1 MLYWVRQLKGSW
13 IARVFS
19 VLMMLAFI
27 GWGASSALPMLAGGT
42 TAVAHIGGQ
51 SVDITT
57 VQAEYQTEYNQASQK
72 GQPDLA
78 ARQQIA
84 QAALGTVL
92 RNQAISMEETKLG
105 VVAPDTALR
114 AQIDGIP
121 AFQTNGVFDQAKFAS
136 ILQQNS
142 LSADRFLKLER
153 DNLKNVQL
161 LPALTA
167 GAGPPQ
173 ALVDQVFSF
182 ITQSRTAET
191 VDVPASSQT
200 PPPAPSDAVL
210 QRYWKNH
217 PVQFTS
223 AEFRTAKIVVL
234 SPQVLAAK
242 EPVSDQ
248 QLNDLYA
255 QTSAT
260 QSVPASR
267 SVEVITT
274 PDPAEAGKLKLLW
287 QAGPD
292 WTRMQAAAAKANASA
307 VALDHAQANQIP
319 SQALSTAVF
328 AANQG
333 DVVGPVQGDL
343 GYYVFKVTDVVA
355 AGAPPLAQLAPQ
367 LKAQIQL
374 QEAQAQVAKD
384 VDNVQDALAGQ
395 TPLDQ
400 LPGNLDLAAVEGT
413 LDANGNTQDG
423 TPAPIPGGAKLH
435 DAIVKAI
442 FAAHMG
448 DPAQLTAGPDGGYFA
463 FTLDSI
469 NAPSLQPYD
478 QVKTQVL
485 AAWTQD
491 QMAREAETKAAS
503 MLAEV
508 NGGRTLAQAAAA
520 QGYQVSTTPP
530 MTRSQPAGGITPQM
544 VPVLFSLKPGQ
555 ATMLQTSTGF
565 TVAALTK
572 ITLPKPA
579 DDPQD
584 EASISQS
591 LTKSL
596 QDDVAESF
604 LGGLQAR
611 DNVRVDPKL
620 FAQIYQ

>member
-13 IARVFS
+13 IARIFS

-27 GWGASSALPMLAGGT
+27 GWGASSALPMLAGST
-42 TAVAHIGGQ
+42 TAVVHIAGKA
-51 SVDITT
+51 VDVSL
-57 VQAEYQTEYNQASQK
+57 VQAEYQNEYNQASHS

-78 ARQQIA
+78 TRQQIA
-84 QAALGTVL
+84 QTALGTIL
-92 RNQAISMEETKLG
+92 RQQAVSMEEAKLG
-105 VVAPDTALR
+105 VVAPDSALR
-114 AQIDGIP
+114 AQIDAIP
-121 AFQTNGVFDQAKFAS
+121 AFQTNGTFDQNKFAAV
-136 ILQQNS
+136 LQQNS
-142 LSADRFLKLER
+142 LSPDRFLTLEQ
-153 DNLKNVQL
+153 DKLKNAQM
-161 LPALTA
+161 LPALVA
-167 GAGPPQ
+167 GAAAPQ

-191 VDVPASSQT
+191 VVVPVNGQA
-200 PPPAPSDAVL
+200 PPAAPSDAVL

-217 PVQFTS
+217 PASFTS
-223 AEFRTAKIVVL
+223 AEYRTVKIVVL
-234 SPQVLAAK
+234 SPQVLAPK

-260 QSVPASR
+260 QSVAASR

-274 PDPAEAGKLKLLW
+274 QDQAAAAELKLLW
-287 QAGPD
+287 QAGAD
-292 WTRMQAAAAKANASA
+292 WTRMQAAAAKDHGSA
-307 VALDHAQANQIP
+307 VQLDHAQANQIP
-319 SQALSTAVF
+319 SASLSAAVF
-328 AANQG
+328 AATPG
-333 DVVGPVQGDL
+333 SVVGPVQGDI
-343 GYYVFKVTDVVA
+343 GYYVFEVTNAVA

-423 TPAPIPGGAKLH
+423 SAAPIPGGEKLR

-448 DPAQLTAGPDGGYFA
+448 DPAQLTTGPDGGYFA

-469 NAPSLQPYD
+469 NPPALEPYD
-478 QVKTQVL
+478 QMKSQVL

-491 QMAREAETKAAS
+491 ELTREAEAKAAS
-503 MLAEV
+503 ILAEV
-508 NGGRTLAQAAAA
+508 NGGRTLDQAASGM
-520 QGYQVSTTPP
+520 GYQVTMTAP
-530 MTRSQPAGGITPQM
+530 MTRTAPANGITPQM

-555 ATMLQTSTGF
+555 ATMLQTSSGF
-565 TVAALTK
+565 VVATLAK
-572 ITLPKPA
+572 IEQPKPA
-579 DDPQD
+579 DDPQN
-584 EASISQS
+584 EASITQS

-604 LGGLQAR
+604 LNGLQAR